1 MRSSTV
7 QHNAEVELIASLGT
21 DIDKAIT
28 PALPDLSSF
37 ALVDFPYHNN
47 VGDSVIWLG
56 EVAYLNRRR
65 VKPSYVCTID
75 GYSAEELRQ
84 LVPTGPI
91 LIHGGGNFG
100 DIWLKHQQ
108 FRETLMRQFPDRQ
121 IVQLPQSLHYGNA
134 EAIHQTADIIAK
146 HGKFSLFVR
155 DRRSYEI
162 AANAFDCP
170 VALCPDMATYL
181 GPLNR
186 SAEPQ
191 HDLFCLM
198 RTDRERHEASVA
210 APGTFPPEA
219 VIGDWVQ
226 QRRYERKLDK
236 ALSVPLNPF
245 LSPTGRRYQYLNAFA
260 KRQLRRGVQLLG
272 SGRYVLTDRL
282 HAHIISFLLQI
293 PHIVLDNSYGKVSSY
308 IEQWTGKSGRTHLAK
323 SLPEALSLYR
333 ELKSRDQAAGTSRAA

>member
-1 MRSSTV
+1 MRSTV
-7 QHNAEVELIASLGT
+7 QHNAEVELIASLKAT
-21 DIDKAIT
+21 IDTAVT
-28 PALPDLSSF
+28 ATLPDLSSF

-56 EVAYLNRRR
+56 EVAYLNHRR
-65 VKPSYVCTID
+65 VKPAYVCTVD
-75 GYSAEELRQ
+75 SYSPEELKH
-84 LVPTGPI
+84 LVPSGPI

-121 IVQLPQSLHYGNA
+121 IVQLPQSLHYR
-134 EAIHQTADIIAK
+134 EADAIRQTADVIAR

-155 DRRSYEI
+155 DYRSYEI

-170 VALCPDMATYL
+170 VALCPDMAMFL
-181 GPLNR
+181 GPLHR
-186 SAEPQ
+186 AADPQ

-198 RTDRERHEASVA
+198 RTDRERNEASIA

-219 VIGDWVQ
+219 VIEDWVRQ
-226 QRRYERKLDK
+226 SRYERKLDK
-236 ALSVPLNPF
+236 ALSVPLIPF
-245 LSPTGRRYQYLNAFA
+245 LSPMGRKYHYLNTFA
-260 KRQLRRGVQLLG
+260 NRQLRRGVQLLG

-293 PHIVLDNSYGKVSSY
+293 PHIVLDNSYGKVSGF
-308 IEQWTGKSGRTHLAK
+308 IKQWTHPSSRTHLAQN
-323 SLPEALSLYR
+323 LPEALALYR
-333 ELKSRDQAAGTSRAA
+333 ELKSRDHPAGTSQAA

>member
-1 MRSSTV
+1 MRSTLP
-7 QHNAEVELIASLGT
+7 HNAEVELIASLGAS
-21 DIDKAIT
+21 IDKAIT
-28 PALPDLSSF
+28 PVLPDLSSF

-65 VKPSYVCTID
+65 VKPSYVCTAED
-75 GYSAEELRQ
+75 YSAEELKR
-84 LVPTGPI
+84 LVPSGPI

-121 IVQLPQSLHYGNA
+121 IVQLPQSLHYGNP

-146 HGKFSLFVR
+146 HGKFSLYVR
-155 DRRSYEI
+155 DRRSYEM
-162 AANAFDCP
+162 AAKAFNCP
-170 VALCPDMATYL
+170 VTLCPDMAIYL
-181 GPLNR
+181 GPLHR
-186 SAEPQ
+186 SAQPQ

-198 RTDRERHEASVA
+198 RTDRERNEASVA

-226 QRRYERKLDK
+226 QRRYEKKLDK

-245 LSPTGRRYQYLNAFA
+245 LSSMDRKYNYLNAFA
-260 KRQLRRGVQLLG
+260 NRQLRRGVQLLG

-293 PHIVLDNSYGKVSSY
+293 PHIVLDNSYGKVSGF
-308 IEQWTGKSGRTHLAK
+308 IEQWTHGSSNTHRAQNLA
-323 SLPEALSLYR
+323 EALALYQ
-333 ELKSRDQAAGTSRAA
+333 ELRRQDRAGGTSRAA